1 MKRKIIRMADS
12 TSLISLPKKWIDL
25 NSINKGEEIE
35 IREIGNNLMI
45 KGKQSPISTLIDLN
59 NITDK
64 DLIWRYIVTAY
75 RKGIDNISVKYNNE
89 ETLEE
94 IQKFIG
100 DLIGY
105 AIVKQEE
112 DNLTIKDLI
121 QADNNNLDETLKK
134 VLSLLIEVSKTSYNG
149 IIKCDKDSLKT
160 IDHADYNINR
170 FTNLFL
176 RILNRQGH
184 LRFENT
190 SSYYNTINLIE
201 EIGDEYRRLAGI
213 YDGKKVN
220 PEIMVFFKSVNYLL
234 QDYEELFYNFDLNK
248 FKNFH
253 DVSNRIMKLLIN
265 INEKNL
271 NEARIIGSLSTIFH
285 LTKSLGEE
293 SIIINL

>member
-1 MKRKIIRMADS
+1 MKRKIIRMAGS
-12 TSLISLPKKWIDL
+12 TSLISLPKKWIDI

-35 IREIGNNLMI
+35 VREIGNNLII
-45 KGKQSPISTLIDLN
+45 KGKQSPVSTLIDLN
-59 NITDK
+59 NTTDK

-75 RKGIDNISVKYNNE
+75 RKGIDNISVNYNNE

-94 IQKFIG
+94 IQNFIG

-105 AIVKQEE
+105 AIVKQD
-112 DNLTIKDLI
+112 DNNLLIIDLI
-121 QADNNNLDETLKK
+121 QADNNHLDETLNK
-134 VLSLLIEVSKTSYNG
+134 VLSLLIEVAHTSYNG
-149 IIKCDKDSLKT
+149 INKCDKDSLKT

-176 RILNRQGH
+176 RILNREGH

-213 YDGKKVN
+213 YDGKKVSAD
-220 PEIMVFFKSVNYLL
+220 IMIFFKSVNYLL

-265 INEKNL
+265 LNEKNL

>member
-25 NSINKGEEIE
+25 NNINKGEEIE
-35 IREIGNNLMI
+35 IQEIGNNLMI
-45 KGKQSPISTLIDLN
+45 KGKQSSISTAIDLN

-75 RKGIDNISVKYNNE
+75 RKGIDTISVNYNKE
-89 ETLEE
+89 ETLKE

-105 AIVKQEE
+105 AIVKQE
-112 DNLTIKDLI
+112 DNNLIIKDLI
-121 QADNNNLDETLKK
+121 QADNNHLDETLKK
-134 VLSLLIEVSKTSYNG
+134 VLSLLIEVANTSYKSIN
-149 IIKCDKDSLKT
+149 KCDKDSLKT

-213 YDGKKVN
+213 YDGKKVC

-253 DVSNRIMKLLIN
+253 DVSNRIMRLLVN
-265 INEKNL
+265 LNEKNL

>member
-35 IREIGNNLMI
+35 IQEIGNNLMI
-45 KGKQSPISTLIDLN
+45 RGKQSLISTAIDLK
-59 NITDK
+59 NIIDK

-75 RKGIDNISVKYNNE
+75 RKGIDTISVEYNKE
-89 ETLEE
+89 ETLKEV
-94 IQKFIG
+94 QKFIG

-105 AIVKQEE
+105 AIVKQE
-112 DNLTIKDLI
+112 DNNLIIKDLI
-121 QADNNNLDETLKK
+121 QADNNHLDETLKK
-134 VLSLLIEVSKTSYNG
+134 VLSLLIEVANTSYKSIN
-149 IIKCDKDSLKT
+149 KCDKDSLKT

-184 LRFENT
+184 LKFENT
-190 SSYYNTINLIE
+190 SSYYNTISLIE
-201 EIGDEYRRLAGI
+201 EIGDEYRRLADI
-213 YDGKKVN
+213 YDGKKVS

-253 DVSNRIMKLLIN
+253 DVSNRIMRLLIN
-265 INEKNL
+265 LNEKNL